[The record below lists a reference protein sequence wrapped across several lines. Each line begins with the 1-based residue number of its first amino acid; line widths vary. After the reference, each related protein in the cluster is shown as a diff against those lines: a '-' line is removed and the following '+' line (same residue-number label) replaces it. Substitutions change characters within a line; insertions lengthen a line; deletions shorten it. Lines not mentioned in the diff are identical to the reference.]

1 MSCITLLQFS
11 LWDTVGLC
19 LMDNHSSPT
28 NNRLLRVIVY
38 SESHVAQRL
47 VMSDGGVHY
56 GAEQGVA
63 Q

>member
-1 MSCITLLQFS
+1 
-11 LWDTVGLC
+11 
-19 LMDNHSSPT
+19 MDNHSSPT